1 MEIKME
7 RIDTNQEQEALVQMA
22 KERVKKLK
30 DFYFHMVFFML
41 GVVIYVLK
49 TYYGAPLNFFPIR
62 YINGFVMAIWTTF
75 FAIQAV
81 QLFFTEVILGKSWEE
96 KQIKRIIGKNNE
108 KQIWK

>member
-1 MEIKME
+1 ME

-75 FAIQAV
+75 L
-81 QLFFTEVILGKSWEE
+81 LFKRFNCFLLKLFWVNLGKKSKLKE
-96 KQIKRIIGKNNE
+96 
-108 KQIWK
+108 

>member
-1 MEIKME
+1 
-7 RIDTNQEQEALVQMA
+7 
-22 KERVKKLK
+22 
-30 DFYFHMVFFML
+30 
-41 GVVIYVLK
+41 
-49 TYYGAPLNFFPIR
+49 
-62 YINGFVMAIWTTF
+62 MAIWTTF